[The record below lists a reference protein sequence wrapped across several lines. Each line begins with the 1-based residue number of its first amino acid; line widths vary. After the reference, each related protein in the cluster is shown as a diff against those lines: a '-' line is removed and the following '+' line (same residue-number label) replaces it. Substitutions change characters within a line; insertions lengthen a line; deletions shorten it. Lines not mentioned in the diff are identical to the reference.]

1 MESGRFILAVVLM
14 IATVV
19 IINVMFPP
27 ARRPAQTPASDTI
40 PGAPAGARAQPATP
54 PPTITAAPAIAAPAA
69 PVASA
74 RADTIVVQSPLY
86 RYGISTRGAAL
97 VSAELL
103 RYTSGTRGDSL
114 PVQLA
119 PHALRGL
126 ISHRIRT
133 DGETLDLSDIVFTA
147 NRNRDVVLDETS
159 REQSVRLRG
168 FHPTTM
174 QPIDITYSFV
184 PDNYTINVN
193 VRVGGRASQLLVDI
207 GPTLAIN
214 EANAAEDERALAYV
228 VNSER
233 EGIHSVPL
241 RSVRKGQRVE
251 EGPLAW
257 VALKNKY
264 FVVAAMPANAG
275 ENSIGGLVAAPAP
288 GRFTA
293 HLTTTLPLHEGSLDY
308 TVYVGPQEYD
318 RLLAMGRGL
327 QDVNPYGWRWV
338 RPVIRPLGHAF
349 SAILL
354 WGKNATGLS
363 YGWILILFGIAVR
376 LALWPLNAKAMRSQM
391 KGMELQP
398 RIQDLQKRYKEDPQ
412 AMQREM
418 LKLYREEGFNPMGG
432 CLPMLLPMPVLITLF
447 FVFQSTIEFRGVPWL
462 WLPDLSRADPFYI
475 LPIMLAVTMFI
486 QQWLSMRSSPPNPQM
501 KMMLW
506 FMPGLMLVLFLN
518 FASGLNLY
526 YMAQNLTGF
535 PQQLQLIKEREAR
548 QAAKKAGAT
557 SDPKLKKKVR

>member
-19 IINVMFPP
+19 LINIMFPP
-27 ARRPAQTPASDTI
+27 PRPVQRSSVGDSIPA
-40 PGAPAGARAQPATP
+40 AQPDARTEPAPVP
-54 PPTITAAPAIAAPAA
+54 PVSSTAPAIRPAPA
-69 PVASA
+69 VSVA

-86 RYGISTRGAAL
+86 RFGISTQGAAL
-97 VSAELL
+97 VSAEML
-103 RYTSGTRGDSL
+103 RYTSRTRGDSL

-119 PHALRGL
+119 PHAARGL
-126 ISHRIRT
+126 LSHRIRI
-133 DGETLDLSDIVFTA
+133 DGETIDLGNVVFQA
-147 NRNRDVVLDETS
+147 NRRGDVVLDETS

-168 FHPTTM
+168 FVPATQH
-174 QPIDITYSFV
+174 PIDITYSFT
-184 PDNYTINVN
+184 PSNYTIGVN
-193 VRVGGRASQLLVDI
+193 VRVGGRASQLLLDM

-214 EANAAEDERALAYV
+214 EANPVEDERALAYV
-228 VNSER
+228 VNSQR

-241 RSVRKGQRVE
+241 RSMRRGQRVE
-251 EGPLAW
+251 EGPLEW

-264 FVVAAMPANAG
+264 FVVAAMPANPA
-275 ENSIGGLVAAPAP
+275 ENSFGGLVASPAP

-293 HLTTTLPLHEGSLDY
+293 HLTATLPLHEGSLDY
-308 TVYVGPQEYD
+308 TIYVGPQEYD
-318 RLLAMGRGL
+318 RLLALGRQL

-349 SAILL
+349 SAVLL
-354 WGKNATGLS
+354 WGKNTTGLS
-363 YGWILILFGIAVR
+363 YGWILILFGVAVR
-376 LALWPLNAKAMRSQM
+376 LALWPLNAKAMRSQI

-398 RIQDLQKRYKEDPQ
+398 RIQDLQKRFKDDPQ
-412 AMQREM
+412 TMQREM

-447 FVFQSTIEFRGVPWL
+447 FVFQGTIEFRGVPWL
-462 WLPDLSRADPFYI
+462 WLPDLSQKDPLYI
-475 LPIMLAVTMFI
+475 LPVMLAVTMFI

-548 QAAKKAGAT
+548 QAAKKAAVT
-557 SDPKLKKKVR
+557 AADPKPKKKVR